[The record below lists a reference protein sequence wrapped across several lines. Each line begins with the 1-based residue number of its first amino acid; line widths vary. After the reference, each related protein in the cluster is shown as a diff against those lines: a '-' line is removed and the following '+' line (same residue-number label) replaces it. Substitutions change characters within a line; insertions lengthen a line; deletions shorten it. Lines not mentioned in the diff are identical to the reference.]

1 MSENLQIETILQK
14 KIDTGKKALVVYITA
29 GLGNEWI
36 QTMHSVIDAGADVVE
51 IGIPFSDPVMDGP
64 VIQLA
69 NESSMKSGTTPV
81 SILNDLRGENPA
93 APLAAMTYYNLAYR
107 MGHERFASGLS
118 SAGISGCILPDLP
131 LEELDAWS
139 DSAAKSNIET
149 ILLAAPTTPDERLSE
164 ICERSYGFVYAVGLL
179 GVTGVRSELADSA
192 IKIASRLKKVTSK
205 PVLVGVGIGN
215 PEQAVKASEVSDG
228 VIVGSAVVQ
237 EMIDGSSPEKVGE
250 LVATF
255 RNSLDKNC

>member
-14 KIDTGKKALVVYITA
+14 KIDTGKKALVVYITG

-93 APLAAMTYYNLAYR
+93 APLAAMTYYNLAYSCLLYTSPSPRDGLLPR
-107 MGHERFASGLS
+107 MPS
-118 SAGISGCILPDLP
+118 SA
-131 LEELDAWS
+131 
-139 DSAAKSNIET
+139 
-149 ILLAAPTTPDERLSE
+149 
-164 ICERSYGFVYAVGLL
+164 
-179 GVTGVRSELADSA
+179 
-192 IKIASRLKKVTSK
+192 
-205 PVLVGVGIGN
+205 
-215 PEQAVKASEVSDG
+215 
-228 VIVGSAVVQ
+228 
-237 EMIDGSSPEKVGE
+237 
-250 LVATF
+250 
-255 RNSLDKNC
+255 